1 MFHMECV
8 DGLQISDPSPYEM
21 SHD

>member
-1 MFHMECV
+1 MECV